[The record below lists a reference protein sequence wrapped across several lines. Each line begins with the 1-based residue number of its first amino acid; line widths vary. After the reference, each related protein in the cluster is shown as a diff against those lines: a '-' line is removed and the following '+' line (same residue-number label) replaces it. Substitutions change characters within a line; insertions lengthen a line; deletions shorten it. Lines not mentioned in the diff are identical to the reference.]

1 MAISAWLDTPA
12 RRTAAEAAVV
22 ITASLAAATLA
33 SAVLEGVV
41 GVVDASPV
49 YLLAVVVAASR
60 YGTWPAIAT
69 SGLAFLVYD
78 FLFTIP
84 RLTFAVDDPGEWLS
98 LLLFLSIA
106 VVIGRL
112 AALLR
117 ERIEVAD
124 RRSRES
130 VSLAAIG
137 REIAMATSFDAAAPA
152 VAERLRDDAEMETVG
167 IELEAPPG
175 TGPVSAVLVGSP
187 EAATDDGTPPW
198 TMLRSPDG
206 TSDWLRVVERGSAAS
221 PPASPAA
228 TGPRTHDAYLVP
240 IEADGVPLG
249 SIRATRP
256 IGAPMPGRGARRIL
270 LHAADQ
276 LGIAIRRDQLREEI
290 TAGEVGRRG
299 DALRAAILDSVSH
312 DLRTPL
318 ATIRALAGGLL
329 DPDRVP
335 GDDAVRAVGGSI
347 DGEAE
352 RLGELVA
359 SLLDMSRIQAGAVQP
374 DLEPYEVVELVE
386 TAVRRVA
393 QRAAGSRIRVEVP
406 HDLAPVAADA
416 ILFDVAF
423 GNVLD
428 NALRY
433 APAPAEVVV
442 TAAAADDDRMVAVLV
457 DDAGAGVPPDALPL
471 LFERFYRVPGEQDPA
486 RRGIGMGLAIAR
498 GFIEAMGGTIAVSAS
513 DLGGLRVSIRLPIA
527 ASRPAP
533 VG

>member
-1 MAISAWLDTPA
+1 MAFSAWLDTPA
-12 RRTAAEAAVV
+12 RRMAAEAVVV
-22 ITASLAAATLA
+22 IAVSLAAATGA

-41 GVVDASPV
+41 GVGDASSV
-49 YLLAVVVAASR
+49 YLLAVLVAASR
-60 YGTWPAIAT
+60 YGTWPAVAT
-69 SGLAFLVYD
+69 SGLAFLIYD

-84 RLTFAVDDPGEWLS
+84 RLTFTVEDPEEWLS
-98 LLLFLSIA
+98 LLLFLSVA

-117 ERIEVAD
+117 ERVELAD

-152 VAERLRDDAEMETVG
+152 VAERLRDDAEMETVE
-167 IELEAPPG
+167 IDLEPDPG
-175 TGPVSAVLVGSP
+175 EGPISSVHVGP
-187 EAATDDGTPPW
+187 AEAEADGGAPPW
-198 TMLRSPDG
+198 TLLRSPDG
-206 TSDWLRVVERGSAAS
+206 TSDWLRVVEGRAEPAAAFAS
-221 PPASPAA
+221 PSEA
-228 TGPRTHDAYLVP
+228 THEAYLVP
-240 IEADGVPLG
+240 IEAGGVRLG
-249 SIRATRP
+249 AIRATRP
-256 IGAPMPGRGARRIL
+256 VGAPMPGRGARRIL

-276 LGIAIRRDQLREEI
+276 LGIAIRRDELREEI

-329 DPDRVP
+329 DPAEEPSGEALRSV
-335 GDDAVRAVGGSI
+335 ASSI

-352 RLGELVA
+352 RLGELVG

-374 DLEPYEVVELVE
+374 DIEPYEVGELVE
-386 TAVRRVA
+386 TGLRRVG
-393 QRAAGSRIRVEVP
+393 RWAAVARVRVEVP
-406 HDLAPVAADA
+406 DDLPPVAADA

-433 APAPAEVVV
+433 ALAPAAVVV
-442 TAAAADDDRMVAVLV
+442 SAVASEEEGTVAVVV
-457 DDAGAGVPPDALPL
+457 DDAGPGVPPDALPL
-471 LFERFYRVPGEQDPA
+471 LFERFYRVKGEADPA
-486 RRGIGMGLAIAR
+486 RRGNGMGLAIAR

-513 DLGGLRVSIRLPIA
+513 HLGGLRCSIRLPVA
-527 ASRPAP
+527 ASRSEP
-533 VG
+533 VE